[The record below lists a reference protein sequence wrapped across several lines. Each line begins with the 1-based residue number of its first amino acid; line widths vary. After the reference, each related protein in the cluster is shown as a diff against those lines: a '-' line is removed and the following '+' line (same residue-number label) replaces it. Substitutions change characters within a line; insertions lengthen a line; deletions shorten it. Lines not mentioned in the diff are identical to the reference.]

1 MLYLCDM
8 ITRIIY
14 YFIILP
20 ISILPYPL
28 LYLIS
33 DILYLVMFKI
43 IGYRKSVVLSNLTN
57 SFQNKSKTEID
68 NIANKFYRHLCDL
81 ILEGIKGF
89 TISKNDIKKRLV
101 VKNPHII
108 NDFFNQKRS
117 VILVGGHYNNWE
129 IFAQG
134 FAISSFHKCIGI
146 YKPLSNKFLNNKLS
160 KSRSKYGMNLISM
173 KNTIRSFEDNHDIKA
188 IIFGAD
194 QNPANP
200 KKAHWIKFLNQDTGV
215 LFGTEKFAKK
225 YNWPV
230 IFVNIIKK
238 KRGFY
243 EVELSLVSDEPE
255 KEKHGQ
261 ITEKFTKTLE
271 KNIINQPEY
280 WLWSHKRWKHKK

>member
-1 MLYLCDM
+1 
-8 ITRIIY
+8 
-14 YFIILP
+14 
-20 ISILPYPL
+20 
-28 LYLIS
+28 
-33 DILYLVMFKI
+33 MFKI
-43 IGYRKSVVLSNLTN
+43 IGYRKSVVLKNLNN
-57 SFQNKSKTEID
+57 SFPNKSKTEID
-68 NIANKFYRHLCDL
+68 HIANRFYRHLCDL

-89 TISKNDIKKRLV
+89 TISKNEIKKRLV
-101 VKNPHII
+101 VKNPNII

-160 KSRSKYGMNLISM
+160 KSRSKFGMNLISM
-173 KNTIRSFEDNHDIKA
+173 KNTVRSFEDNNDTKA

-230 IFVNIIKK
+230 IFVNIIKR

-243 EVELSLVSDEPE
+243 EVELSLVTDDPINET
-255 KEKHGQ
+255 HGQ
-261 ITEKFTKTLE
+261 ITEKFTRILE
-271 KNIINQPEY
+271 NNIINQPEY
-280 WLWSHKRWKHKK
+280 WLWSHKRWKHKKQK

>member
-1 MLYLCDM
+1 M

-20 ISILPYPL
+20 ISVLPYSLIYL
-28 LYLIS
+28 LS

-43 IGYRKSVVLSNLTN
+43 IGYRKSVVLTNLNN
-57 SFQNKSKTEID
+57 SFPKKSKTEID
-68 NIANKFYRHLCDL
+68 QIANKFYRHLCDL

-89 TISKNDIKKRLV
+89 TISKNEIKKRLV
-101 VKNPHII
+101 VKNPNII
-108 NDFFNQKRS
+108 NDFFHKKKS
-117 VILVGGHYNNWE
+117 IILVGGHYNNWE

-134 FAISSFHKCIGI
+134 FAISSLHKCIGI

-160 KSRSKYGMNLISM
+160 KSRSKFGMNLISM
-173 KNTIRSFEDNHDIKA
+173 KNTVRSFEDNNDTKT

-200 KKAHWIKFLNQDTGV
+200 KKAHWIKFLNQDTAV

-243 EVELSLVSDEPE
+243 EVELSLVTDDPINEA
-255 KEKHGQ
+255 HGQ
-261 ITEKFTKTLE
+261 ITEKFTRILE
-271 KNIINQPEY
+271 NNIINQPEY
-280 WLWSHKRWKHKK
+280 WLWSHKRWKHKKQK